1 VTYKENKFFLHVIVS
16 FSFYLFILFFI
27 FIFFPGSHCR
37 HTSSNILTCLGAMY
51 SATTFI
57 ASNSC
62 GTVQPVVSIERT
74 VFYREKASGMYS
86 PLPYAFAQASIL

>member
-1 VTYKENKFFLHVIVS
+1 MNKYFKKFTCDRNFFFDFLKKNLV
-16 FSFYLFILFFI
+16 
-27 FIFFPGSHCR
+27 FPGSHCR
-37 HTSSNILTCLGAMY
+37 DTSSNILTCLGAMY

-74 VFYREKASGMYS
+74 VFYREKAAGMYS

>member
-1 VTYKENKFFLHVIVS
+1 
-16 FSFYLFILFFI
+16 
-27 FIFFPGSHCR
+27 
-37 HTSSNILTCLGAMY
+37 MY

-86 PLPYAFAQASIL
+86 PLPYAFAQASMLWFLLIYMRPFDWASEMIFNLLALPTTKAIKDIIVFRFIIRV